1 MTHHQHT
8 EWFAP
13 QLNRLVH
20 GAILFAI
27 IFCVDSACLADDPP
41 AETTEPPTET
51 AIPSVAERWDRVM
64 CLVEQ
69 KKEGENTR
77 TDGGAA
83 LRASLQDIRWGQII
97 LLLAE
102 GQSLV
107 ACMAGARARARRTL
121 ESCWRLISR
130 LHRAKA
136 SFIADLDLSTR
147 ADIALPVPETAG

>member
-1 MTHHQHT
+1 MRMASTPGKAYSKTDLSNELGLSRNHLAKIMQ
-8 EWFAP
+8 
-13 QLNRLVH
+13 QLSH
-20 GAILFAI
+20 GGM
-27 IFCVDSACLADDPP
+27 V
-41 AETTEPPTET
+41 ETRRG
-51 AIPSVAERWDRVM
+51 A
-64 CLVEQ
+64 
-69 KKEGENTR
+69 GG